1 MAPRL
6 KLDWVGCRTDAHRAL
21 ARVQLSLDEDARAGT
36 ASAPVSETAWQRAV
50 AEATLR
56 AVSAFVGGAFVFT
69 LDSVAEVRTGRHPL
83 IVVTIVMHDG
93 RREVFLSGT
102 APITDHPHAAVARA
116 VLHGVNR
123 WTELLLQ
130 REIRPGPPAD
140 RADQVIH

>member
-1 MAPRL
+1 MASRL
-6 KLDWVGCRTDAHRAL
+6 KLDWVDCSADAHRAV
-21 ARVQLSLDEDARAGT
+21 ARVQLSLDDDARTGAAT
-36 ASAPVSETAWQRAV
+36 APMSETAWQRAV

-56 AVSAFVGGAFVFT
+56 AIAAFVGGASVFT

-116 VLHGVNR
+116 VLHGLNR
-123 WTELLLQ
+123 WTEPWLQ
-130 REIRPGPPAD
+130 REVRPASPAD
-140 RADQVIH
+140 RAGQAIH